1 MAPVLGAARAEGAE
15 PFRDKEP
22 GMSTYMSMETLEWML
37 FEVFR
42 LDELLKAP
50 RFQDYDVSSLRQ
62 ILDSVKKFADSE
74 LYPVFRAMDADPARM
89 IDGKVIVHPAVQ
101 TMLARASELG
111 LVASYLDYDDGGLQ
125 LPFALYQALN
135 FVVDAANNNMTGYTG
150 LTSGA
155 CGLLSSFG
163 SQELKDTYL
172 AKMLSN
178 QWVGTMALTE
188 PQAGSS
194 LSDVVT
200 EALPQ
205 DDGSYRI
212 RGQKIWISGGDHQF
226 AENFIHFT
234 LVRVPGGGPGT
245 KGISLML
252 IPRYRQE
259 NGQLVCNDVTTVGDF
274 QKLGQRGYTTT
285 HLVFGEK
292 GNCRGWLV
300 GSLHRGLEHMFYMMN
315 GARIHVGR
323 SGAAIATAAYYASR
337 QFALERPQGR
347 RLQAGGVKNTSEEQ
361 TLIINHPDV
370 RRMLLT
376 QKAIAEGSLALILQ
390 ACLYADRERTS
401 QGEDA
406 ARYHDLLELLT
417 PIVKTY
423 PAEAGRRAVDQGL
436 QVLGGAGFCDEYVL
450 QQYYRD
456 MRIMAIYEGTTGIQ
470 SLDLL
475 GRKVFMNKGESLKFL
490 LSEIEATITQ
500 AAALEG
506 LSPYAQQLRE
516 QLALHQQVLAHLMPM
531 AAQGEFE
538 KMLSDATLYMEFLAN
553 IVVAWQWLKL
563 GIAASDGQRDF
574 HRAKLHTMKF
584 FFQYELSRNS
594 CLADIIR
601 NPQRL
606 TIPDTVEVLD

>member
-1 MAPVLGAARAEGAE
+1 
-15 PFRDKEP
+15 
-22 GMSTYMSMETLEWML
+22 MSTYMNMDTLNWML

-42 LDELLKAP
+42 LGDLLAAP
-50 RFQDYDVSSLRQ
+50 RFQDHDEASLRS

-74 LYPVFRAMDADPARM
+74 LYPVFREMDADPARM
-89 IDGKVIVHPAVQ
+89 IDGKVIVHPAVA

-111 LVASYLDYDDGGLQ
+111 LVGSTLDYADGGLQ
-125 LPFALYQALN
+125 LPVTIYQALN
-135 FVVDAANNNMTGYTG
+135 FIADAANNNMTGYTG

-155 CGLLSSFG
+155 AGLLCSFG
-163 SQELKDTYL
+163 CQELKDIYL

-178 QWVGTMALTE
+178 QWSGTMALTE

-200 EALPQ
+200 EALPRE
-205 DDGSYRI
+205 DGSYSI

-226 AENFIHFT
+226 AENFIHLT

-252 IPRYRQE
+252 IPKFRPE
-259 NGQLVCNDVTTVGDF
+259 NGGLVPNDVTTVGDF
-274 QKLGQRGYTTT
+274 QKMGQRGYTTT
-285 HLVFGEK
+285 HLVFGE
-292 GNCRGWLV
+292 NNDCRGWLV
-300 GSLHRGLEHMFYMMN
+300 GTLHRGLEHMFYMMN

-323 SGAAIATAAYYASR
+323 GGAAIATAAYYASR

-347 RLQAGGVKNTSEEQ
+347 RLQAGGQKDTSEGQ

-370 RRMLLT
+370 RRMLLL

-390 ACLYADRERTS
+390 ASIYADREKTS
-401 QGEDA
+401 EGEEA
-406 ARYHDLLELLT
+406 TRYHDLLELLT
-417 PIVKTY
+417 PMVKTY

-456 MRIMAIYEGTTGIQ
+456 VRIMAIYEGTTGIQ

-475 GRKVFMNKGESLKFL
+475 GRKVFMNKGASLKFL
-490 LSEIEATITQ
+490 MKEIQETIQ
-500 AAALEG
+500 AASAHDQLA
-506 LSPYAQQLRE
+506 PYAQQLGQ
-516 QLALHQQVLAHLMPM
+516 QLGLNQKVLDFLMPM

-538 KMLSDATLYMEFLAN
+538 KMLSDATLYMEFFSN

-563 GIAASDGQRDF
+563 GLVASQGSGEF
-574 HRAKLHTMKF
+574 HQARLHTMKF
-584 FFQYELSRNS
+584 FYQYELSRNEG
-594 CLADIIR
+594 LARTIMV
-601 NPQRL
+601 PERL
-606 TIPDTVEVLD
+606 TIVGAVEVLD

>member
-1 MAPVLGAARAEGAE
+1 MEGSCHNE
-15 PFRDKEP
+15 EKEA
-22 GMSTYMSMETLEWML
+22 GMSTYMSMETLDWML

-42 LDELLKAP
+42 LEELLSAP
-50 RFQDYDVSSLRQ
+50 RFQDHDVSSLRQ
-62 ILDSVKKFADSE
+62 ILDSVKKFADTE
-74 LYPVFRAMDADPARM
+74 LHPVFRAMDADPARM
-89 IDGKVIVHPAVQ
+89 VDGKVVVHPAVA
-101 TMLARASELG
+101 TMLSRASELG
-111 LVASYLDYDDGGLQ
+111 LVASHLDYDDGGLQ
-125 LPFALYQALN
+125 LPFTLYQSLN
-135 FVVDAANNNMTGYTG
+135 FIVDAANNNMTGYTG

-155 CGLLSSFG
+155 SGLLASFG
-163 SQELKDTYL
+163 SQELKDVYL
-172 AKMLSN
+172 SKMLAN
-178 QWVGTMALTE
+178 TWAGTMALTE

-200 EALPQ
+200 EAIPRE
-205 DDGSYRI
+205 DGSYSI

-252 IPRYRQE
+252 IPKFRPE
-259 NGQLVCNDVTTVGDF
+259 DGQLVCNDVATVGDF

-292 GNCRGWLV
+292 GDCRGWLV
-300 GSLHRGLEHMFYMMN
+300 GTLHRGLEHMFYMMN

-347 RLQAGGVKNTSEEQ
+347 RLQAGGVKDTSEGQ

-370 RRMLLT
+370 RRMLLL

-390 ACLYADRERTS
+390 ASIYADRERTS
-401 QGEDA
+401 QGEEA
-406 ARYHDLLELLT
+406 TRYHDLLEVLT
-417 PIVKTY
+417 PIAKTY

-456 MRIMAIYEGTTGIQ
+456 VRIMAIYEGTTGIQ

-475 GRKVFMNKGESLKFL
+475 GRKVFMNKGASLKFL
-490 LSEIEATITQ
+490 LGEIEATLAE
-500 AAALEG
+500 AAAIDELA
-506 LSPYAQQLRE
+506 PYAQKLRE
-516 QLALHQQVLAHLMPM
+516 QLALHQQVLGHLMPM

-538 KMLSDATLYMEFLAN
+538 KMLSDATLYMEFLSN

-563 GIAASDGQRDF
+563 GILASAGQRDF

-594 CLADIIR
+594 SLADIIM

-606 TIPDTVEVLD
+606 TIPGEVEVID

>member
-1 MAPVLGAARAEGAE
+1 
-15 PFRDKEP
+15 
-22 GMSTYMSMETLEWML
+22 MSTYMNMDTLNWML

-42 LDELLKAP
+42 LGDLLSAP
-50 RFQDYDVSSLRQ
+50 RFQDHDESSLRL

-89 IDGKVIVHPAVQ
+89 IDGKVIVHPAVA

-111 LVASYLDYDDGGLQ
+111 LVGSTLDYDDGGLQ
-125 LPFALYQALN
+125 LPVTLYQALN
-135 FVVDAANNNMTGYTG
+135 FIADAANNNMTGYTG

-155 CGLLSSFG
+155 AGLLCSFG
-163 SQELKDTYL
+163 SQELKDIYL
-172 AKMLSN
+172 AKMLAN
-178 QWVGTMALTE
+178 EWGGTMALTE

-200 EALPQ
+200 DAIPRE
-205 DDGSYRI
+205 DGSYSVH
-212 RGQKIWISGGDHQF
+212 GQKIWISGGDHQF

-252 IPRYRQE
+252 IPKFRPE
-259 NGQLVCNDVTTVGDF
+259 NGKLVPNDVTTVGDF
-274 QKLGQRGYTTT
+274 QKMGQRGYTTT

-292 GNCRGWLV
+292 DDCRGWLV
-300 GSLHRGLEHMFYMMN
+300 GTLHRGLEHMFYMMN

-323 SGAAIATAAYYASR
+323 HGAAIATAAYYASR

-347 RLQAGGVKNTSEEQ
+347 RLQAGGAKDTSEGQ

-370 RRMLLT
+370 RRMLLL

-390 ACLYADRERTS
+390 ASIYADREKTS
-401 QGEDA
+401 EGEEA

-417 PIVKTY
+417 PMAKTY
-423 PAEAGRRAVDQGL
+423 PAEAGRRSVDQGL

-456 MRIMAIYEGTTGIQ
+456 VRIMAIYEGTTGIQ

-475 GRKVFMNKGESLKFL
+475 GRKVFMNKGASLKFL
-490 LSEIEATITQ
+490 LKEIQDTLK
-500 AAALEG
+500 AAAAVEELA
-506 LSPYAQQLRE
+506 PYAQQLGE
-516 QLALHQQVLAHLMPM
+516 QLALNEKVLGYLMPM

-538 KMLSDATLYMEFLAN
+538 KMLSDATLYMEFFSN

-563 GIAASDGQRDF
+563 GLAASQGTSAF
-574 HRAKLHTMKF
+574 HQAKVHTMKF
-584 FFQYELSRNS
+584 FFQYELSKNPG
-594 CLADIIR
+594 LASTIMV
-601 NPQRL
+601 PQRL
-606 TIPDTVEVLD
+606 TIVGPVEVLD

>member
-1 MAPVLGAARAEGAE
+1 
-15 PFRDKEP
+15 
-22 GMSTYMSMETLEWML
+22 MSTYMSMETLNWML

-42 LDELLKAP
+42 LGDMLKAP
-50 RFQDYDVSSLRQ
+50 RFQDHDEQSLRL
-62 ILDSVKKFADSE
+62 ILDSVKKFADAE

-89 IDGKVIVHPAVQ
+89 IDGKVIVHPAVK
-101 TMLARASELG
+101 TMLERASELG
-111 LVASYLDYDDGGLQ
+111 LVGSTLDYDDGGMQ
-125 LPFALYQALN
+125 LPVTLYQALN
-135 FVVDAANNNMTGYTG
+135 FIADSSNNNMTGYTG

-155 CGLLSSFG
+155 AGMLASFG
-163 SQELKDTYL
+163 SQELKDQYM

-178 QWVGTMALTE
+178 EWGGTMALTE

-200 EALPQ
+200 DAIPR
-205 DDGSYRI
+205 DDGSYSVH
-212 RGQKIWISGGDHQF
+212 GQKIWISGGDHQF

-252 IPRYRQE
+252 IPKFRPE
-259 NGQLVCNDVTTVGDF
+259 NGQLVPNDVSTVGDF
-274 QKLGQRGYTTT
+274 QKMGQRGYTTT

-292 GNCRGWLV
+292 DDCRGWLV
-300 GSLHRGLEHMFYMMN
+300 GTLHRGLEHMFYMMN

-323 SGAAIATAAYYASR
+323 HGAAIATAAYYASR

-347 RLQAGGVKNTSEEQ
+347 RLQAGGVKDTTEGQ

-370 RRMLLT
+370 RRMLLL
-376 QKAIAEGSLALILQ
+376 QKAIAEGSLALVLQ
-390 ACLYADRERTS
+390 ASVYADLEKTS
-401 QGEDA
+401 EGEEA

-417 PIVKTY
+417 PMAKTY
-423 PAEAGRRAVDQGL
+423 PAEAGRRSVDQGL

-456 MRIMAIYEGTTGIQ
+456 VRIMAIYEGTTGIQ

-475 GRKVFMNKGESLKFL
+475 GRKVFMNKGASLKFL
-490 LSEIEATITQ
+490 LAEIEATC
-500 AAALEG
+500 AAASSNEELK
-506 LSPYAQQLRE
+506 PYVDQLRE
-516 QLALHQQVLAHLMPM
+516 QLGLNQKVLGYLMPM

-538 KMLSDATLYMEFLAN
+538 KMLSDATLYMEFFSN

-563 GIAASDGQRDF
+563 GLAASSGSSDF
-574 HRAKLHTMKF
+574 HRAKVHTMKF
-584 FFQYELSRNS
+584 FFQYELSKNPS
-594 CLADIIR
+594 LAGIIMQ
-601 NPQRL
+601 PQRL
-606 TIPDTVEVLD
+606 TIVTPVEVLD

>member
-1 MAPVLGAARAEGAE
+1 
-15 PFRDKEP
+15 
-22 GMSTYMSMETLEWML
+22 MSTYMSMETLDWML

-42 LDELLKAP
+42 LEELLKAP
-50 RFQDYDVSSLRQ
+50 RFEDHDASSLRQ
-62 ILDSVKKFADSE
+62 ILDSVKKFADAE

-89 IDGKVIVHPAVQ
+89 IDGKVIVHPAVA
-101 TMLARASELG
+101 TMLGRASELG
-111 LVASYLDYDDGGLQ
+111 LVASYLDYDDGGMQ
-125 LPFALYQALN
+125 LPFAIYQALN
-135 FVVDAANNNMTGYTG
+135 FIVDAANNNMTGYTG

-163 SQELKDTYL
+163 SQDLKDGYL

-178 QWVGTMALTE
+178 EWSGTMALTE

-200 EALPQ
+200 EAIPLE
-205 DDGSYRI
+205 DGSYNI
-212 RGQKIWISGGDHQF
+212 HGQKIWISGGDHQF

-252 IPRYRQE
+252 IPRFRLE
-259 NGQLVCNDVTTVGDF
+259 DGQLVDNDVMTVGDF
-274 QKLGQRGYTTT
+274 QKMGQRGYTTT

-292 GNCRGWLV
+292 DNCRGWLV
-300 GSLHRGLEHMFYMMN
+300 GTLHRGLEHMFYMMN

-347 RLQAGGVKNTSEEQ
+347 RLQAGGVKDTSEGQ

-390 ACLYADRERTS
+390 ACVYADRERTS
-401 QGEDA
+401 EGEEA
-406 ARYHDLLELLT
+406 VRYHDLLELLT
-417 PIVKTY
+417 PVVKTY

-436 QVLGGAGFCDEYVL
+436 QVLGGAGFCDEYIL

-456 MRIMAIYEGTTGIQ
+456 VRIMAIYEGTTGIQ

-475 GRKVFMNKGESLKFL
+475 GRKVFMQKGASLKFL
-490 LSEIEATITQ
+490 LGEIETTLTEAGTV
-500 AAALEG
+500 AELA
-506 LSPYAQQLRE
+506 PYAGQLRE
-516 QLALHQQVLAHLMPM
+516 QLALNQKVLGHLMPM
-531 AAQGEFE
+531 AARGEFE
-538 KMLSDATLYMEFLAN
+538 TMLSDATIYMEFFSN
-553 IVVAWQWLKL
+553 IVVAWQWLKV
-563 GIAASDGQRDF
+563 AVVASRGQRDF

-584 FFQYELSRNS
+584 FFQYELSRNDS
-594 CLADIIR
+594 LANIIT

>member
-1 MAPVLGAARAEGAE
+1 
-15 PFRDKEP
+15 
-22 GMSTYMSMETLEWML
+22 MSTYMSMETLNWML
-37 FEVFR
+37 FEVFQ
-42 LDELLKAP
+42 LGKLVSAP
-50 RFQDYDVSSLRQ
+50 RFQDHDEQSFRL

-74 LYPVFRAMDADPARM
+74 LYPVFREMDAQPAKM
-89 IDGKVIVHPAVQ
+89 VDGKVLVHPAVA
-101 TMLARASELG
+101 TMLARSSELG
-111 LVASYLDYDDGGLQ
+111 LVGSTLNYDDGGLQ
-125 LPFALYQALN
+125 LPVTLYQALN
-135 FVVDAANNNMTGYTG
+135 FIVDAANNNMTGYTG

-155 CGLLSSFG
+155 AGLLCSYG
-163 SQELKDTYL
+163 AQELKDTYL

-178 QWVGTMALTE
+178 EWGGTMALTE

-200 EALPQ
+200 EALPRE
-205 DDGSYRI
+205 DGSYSVH
-212 RGQKIWISGGDHQF
+212 GQKIWISGGDHQF

-252 IPRYRQE
+252 IPKFRPE
-259 NGQLVCNDVTTVGDF
+259 NGQLVPNDVTTVGDF
-274 QKLGQRGYTTT
+274 QKMGQRGYTTT

-292 GNCRGWLV
+292 DDCRGWLV
-300 GSLHRGLEHMFYMMN
+300 GTLHRGLEHMFYMMN

-323 SGAAIATAAYYASR
+323 HGAAIATAAYYASR

-347 RLQAGGVKNTSEEQ
+347 RLQAGGVKDSSTGQ

-370 RRMLLT
+370 RRMLLL
-376 QKAIAEGSLALILQ
+376 QKAIAEGALALVLQ
-390 ACLYADRERTS
+390 ASLYADQEKIS
-401 QGEDA
+401 EGEEA

-417 PIVKTY
+417 PMAKTY

-456 MRIMAIYEGTTGIQ
+456 VRIMAIYEGTTGIQ

-475 GRKVFMNKGESLKFL
+475 GRKVFMNKGASLKFL
-490 LSEIEATITQ
+490 LKEIEET
-500 AAALEG
+500 LSGCEG
-506 LSPYAQQLRE
+506 EAELAPYVSQLRE
-516 QLALHQQVLAHLMPM
+516 QLALNQQVLGYLMPM

-538 KMLSDATLYMEFLAN
+538 KMLSDATLYMEFFSN

-563 GIAASDGQRDF
+563 GQVAVSGKTDF
-574 HRAKLHTMKF
+574 HRAKVHTMKF
-584 FFQYELSRNS
+584 FFQYELSKNP
-594 CLADIIR
+594 CLAHTIMQA
-601 NPQRL
+601 QRL
-606 TIPDTVEVLD
+606 TIVGAVEVLD

>member
-1 MAPVLGAARAEGAE
+1 MNM
-15 PFRDKEP
+15 D
-22 GMSTYMSMETLEWML
+22 TLNWML

-42 LDELLKAP
+42 LGELLSAS
-50 RFQDYDVSSLRQ
+50 RFQDHDESTLRL
-62 ILDSVKKFADSE
+62 ILDSVKKFADAE

-89 IDGKVIVHPAVQ
+89 IDGKVIVHPAVA

-111 LVASYLDYDDGGLQ
+111 LVGSTLDYDDGGMQ
-125 LPFALYQALN
+125 LPVTIYQALN
-135 FVVDAANNNMTGYTG
+135 FIADAANNNMTGYTG

-155 CGLLSSFG
+155 VGLLCSFG
-163 SQELKDTYL
+163 SQELKDIYL
-172 AKMLSN
+172 AKMLAN
-178 QWVGTMALTE
+178 EWGGTMALTE

-200 EALPQ
+200 EAIPRE
-205 DDGSYRI
+205 DGSYSI

-252 IPRYRQE
+252 IPKFRPE
-259 NGQLVCNDVTTVGDF
+259 NGQLVPNDVTTVGDF
-274 QKLGQRGYTTT
+274 QKMGQRGYTTT

-292 GNCRGWLV
+292 DDCRGWLV
-300 GSLHRGLEHMFYMMN
+300 GTLHRGLEHMFYMMN

-323 SGAAIATAAYYASR
+323 GGAAIATAAYYASR

-347 RLQAGGVKNTSEEQ
+347 RLQAGGAKDTSEGQ

-370 RRMLLT
+370 RRMLLL

-390 ACLYADRERTS
+390 ASIYADREKTS
-401 QGEDA
+401 EGEEA

-417 PIVKTY
+417 PMVKTY

-456 MRIMAIYEGTTGIQ
+456 VRIMAIYEGTTGIQ

-475 GRKVFMNKGESLKFL
+475 GRKVFMNKGASLKFL
-490 LSEIEATITQ
+490 LKEIQATLQ
-500 AAALEG
+500 AAAGVEVV
-506 LSPYAQQLRE
+506 ADCARQLGE
-516 QLALHQQVLAHLMPM
+516 QLALNEKVLGYLMPM

-538 KMLSDATLYMEFLAN
+538 KMLSDATLYMEFFSN

-563 GIAASDGQRDF
+563 GLAASQGSSAF
-574 HRAKLHTMKF
+574 HQAKLHTMKF
-584 FFQYELSRNS
+584 FYQYELSKNEG
-594 CLADIIR
+594 LAQTIM

-606 TIPDTVEVLD
+606 TIVGEIEVLD

>member
-1 MAPVLGAARAEGAE
+1 
-15 PFRDKEP
+15 
-22 GMSTYMSMETLEWML
+22 
-37 FEVFR
+37 
-42 LDELLKAP
+42 
-50 RFQDYDVSSLRQ
+50 
-62 ILDSVKKFADSE
+62 
-74 LYPVFRAMDADPARM
+74 
-89 IDGKVIVHPAVQ
+89 
-101 TMLARASELG
+101 MLARASELG
-111 LVASYLDYDDGGLQ
+111 LVASHLDYDDGGMQ
-125 LPFALYQALN
+125 LPFTLYQALN
-135 FVVDAANNNMTGYTG
+135 FIADAANNNMTGYTG

-163 SQELKDTYL
+163 SQELKDLYL
-172 AKMLSN
+172 ARMLSN
-178 QWVGTMALTE
+178 EWAGTMALTE

-200 EALPQ
+200 EAIPRE
-205 DDGSYRI
+205 DGSYSI

-226 AENFIHFT
+226 ADNFIHFT

-252 IPRYRQE
+252 IPKFRPE
-259 NGQLVCNDVTTVGDF
+259 NGQLAPNDVTTVGDF
-274 QKLGQRGYTTT
+274 QKMGQRGYTTT
-285 HLVFGEK
+285 HLVFGE
-292 GNCRGWLV
+292 NDDCRGWLV
-300 GSLHRGLEHMFYMMN
+300 GTLHRGLEHMFYMMN

-347 RLQAGGVKNTSEEQ
+347 RLQAGGVKDASVGQ

-370 RRMLLT
+370 RRMLLQ

-390 ACLYADRERTS
+390 ASIYADRERTS
-401 QGEDA
+401 EGEEA
-406 ARYHDLLELLT
+406 VRYHDLLELLT

-456 MRIMAIYEGTTGIQ
+456 IRIMAIYEGTTGIQ

-475 GRKVFMNKGESLKFL
+475 GRKVFMNKGASLKFL
-490 LSEIEATITQ
+490 LDEMETTIAEAEASEQLA
-500 AAALEG
+500 
-506 LSPYAQQLRE
+506 PYAQELRE
-516 QLALHQQVLAHLMPM
+516 QLALNQRVLGHLMPL

-538 KMLSDATLYMEFLAN
+538 KMLSDATLYMEFFSN

-563 GIAASDGQRDF
+563 GAVAQSGRREF
-574 HRAKLHTMKF
+574 HQAKLHTMKF
-584 FFQYELSRNS
+584 FFQYELSRNGS
-594 CLADIIR
+594 LAAIIM

-606 TIPDTVEVLD
+606 TIPGSPEVLD

>member
-1 MAPVLGAARAEGAE
+1 MT
-15 PFRDKEP
+15 
-22 GMSTYMSMETLEWML
+22 TYMSMETLDWML

-42 LDELLKAP
+42 LEQLLKAP
-50 RFQDYDVSSLRQ
+50 RFEDHDVSSLRQ
-62 ILDSVKKFADSE
+62 ILESVKKFADTE
-74 LYPVFRAMDADPARM
+74 LFPVFREMDADPARM
-89 IDGKVIVHPAVQ
+89 IDGKVIVHPAVA
-101 TMLARASELG
+101 TMLGRASELG
-111 LVASYLDYDDGGLQ
+111 LVGSYLGYEDGGLQ
-125 LPFALYQALN
+125 LPFTLYQSLN
-135 FVVDAANNNMTGYTG
+135 FIVDAANNNLTGYTG

-163 SQELKDTYL
+163 SRELKDIYL
-172 AKMLSN
+172 PKMLSN
-178 QWVGTMALTE
+178 AWAGTMALTE

-200 EALPQ
+200 EAIPRQ
-205 DDGSYRI
+205 DGSYSI

-252 IPRYRQE
+252 IPKFRPE
-259 NGQLVCNDVTTVGDF
+259 NGQLVPNDVTTVGDF
-274 QKLGQRGYTTT
+274 QKMGQRGYTTT

-292 GNCRGWLV
+292 DDCRGWLI
-300 GSLHRGLEHMFYMMN
+300 GTLHRGLEHMFYMMN

-347 RLQAGGVKNTSEEQ
+347 RLQAGGVKDTTEGQ

-370 RRMLLT
+370 RRMLLL
-376 QKAIAEGSLALILQ
+376 QKAICEGSLALILQ
-390 ACLYADRERTS
+390 ASIYADLERTS
-401 QGEDA
+401 EGEEA
-406 ARYHDLLELLT
+406 VRYHDLLEVLT

-456 MRIMAIYEGTTGIQ
+456 VRIMAIYEGTTGIQ

-475 GRKVFMNKGESLKFL
+475 GRKVFMNKGASLKFL
-490 LSEIEATITQ
+490 LGEIQATLTEASGDG
-500 AAALEG
+500 E
-506 LSPYAQQLRE
+506 LSPYAQQLGE
-516 QLALHQQVLAHLMPM
+516 QLALNGQVLGYLMPM

-538 KMLSDATLYMEFLAN
+538 KMLSDATLYMEFLSN

-563 GIAASDGQRDF
+563 GLAARSGQRDF

-584 FFQYELSRNS
+584 FFQYELSRNGS
-594 CLADIIR
+594 LAAIIM

-606 TIPDTVEVLD
+606 TIPETVEVLD

>member
-1 MAPVLGAARAEGAE
+1 
-15 PFRDKEP
+15 
-22 GMSTYMSMETLEWML
+22 MSTYMSMETLNWML

-42 LDELLKAP
+42 LGDMLKAP
-50 RFQDYDVSSLRQ
+50 RFQDHDVQSLRL
-62 ILDSVKKFADSE
+62 ILDSVKKFADAE

-89 IDGKVIVHPAVQ
+89 IDGKVIVHPAVK
-101 TMLARASELG
+101 TMLERASELG
-111 LVASYLDYDDGGLQ
+111 LVGSTLDYDDGGMQ
-125 LPFALYQALN
+125 LPVTLYQALN
-135 FVVDAANNNMTGYTG
+135 FIADSSNNNMTGYTG

-155 CGLLSSFG
+155 AGMLASFG
-163 SQELKDTYL
+163 SQELKDQYM

-178 QWVGTMALTE
+178 EWGGTMALTE

-200 EALPQ
+200 DAIPR
-205 DDGSYRI
+205 DDGSYSVH
-212 RGQKIWISGGDHQF
+212 GQKIWISGGDHQF

-252 IPRYRQE
+252 IPKFRLE
-259 NGQLVCNDVTTVGDF
+259 NGQLVPNDVSTVGDF
-274 QKLGQRGYTTT
+274 QKMGQRGYTTT

-292 GNCRGWLV
+292 DDCRGWLV
-300 GSLHRGLEHMFYMMN
+300 GTLHRGLEHMFYMMN

-323 SGAAIATAAYYASR
+323 HGAAIATAAYYASR

-347 RLQAGGVKNTSEEQ
+347 RLQAGGVKDASEGQ

-370 RRMLLT
+370 RRMLLL
-376 QKAIAEGSLALILQ
+376 QKAIAEGSLALVLQ
-390 ACLYADRERTS
+390 ASVYADLEKTS
-401 QGEDA
+401 EGEEA

-417 PIVKTY
+417 PMAKTY
-423 PAEAGRRAVDQGL
+423 PAEAGRRSVDQGL

-456 MRIMAIYEGTTGIQ
+456 VRIMAIYEGTTGIQ

-475 GRKVFMNKGESLKFL
+475 GRKVFMNKGASLKFL
-490 LSEIEATITQ
+490 LAEIEATCAE
-500 AAALEG
+500 AAGNEDLK
-506 LSPYAQQLRE
+506 PYVDQLRE
-516 QLALHQQVLAHLMPM
+516 QLGLNQKVLGYLMPM

-538 KMLSDATLYMEFLAN
+538 KMLSDATLYMEFFSN

-563 GIAASDGQRDF
+563 GLAASSGSSDF
-574 HRAKLHTMKF
+574 HRAKVHTMKF
-584 FFQYELSRNS
+584 FFQYELSKNGS
-594 CLADIIR
+594 LAGIIMQ
-601 NPQRL
+601 PQRL
-606 TIPDTVEVLD
+606 TIVTPVEVLD

>member
-1 MAPVLGAARAEGAE
+1 
-15 PFRDKEP
+15 
-22 GMSTYMSMETLEWML
+22 MSTYLNMETLNWML

-42 LDELLKAP
+42 LGDLLSAP
-50 RFQDYDVSSLRQ
+50 RFQDHDEQSLRL
-62 ILDSVKKFADSE
+62 ILDSVKKFADTE
-74 LYPVFRAMDADPARM
+74 LYPVYRAMDADPARM
-89 IDGKVIVHPAVQ
+89 IDGKVIVHPAVK

-111 LVASYLDYDDGGLQ
+111 LVGSTLDYEDGGMQ
-125 LPFALYQALN
+125 LPVTLYQALN
-135 FVVDAANNNMTGYTG
+135 FIADAANNNMTGYTG

-155 CGLLSSFG
+155 AGLLCSFG
-163 SQELKDTYL
+163 TQELKDIYL

-178 QWVGTMALTE
+178 EWGGTMALTE

-200 EALPQ
+200 EAHPR
-205 DDGSYRI
+205 DDGSYSV

-252 IPRYRQE
+252 IPKFRPE
-259 NGQLVCNDVTTVGDF
+259 NGQLVPNDVTTVGDF
-274 QKLGQRGYTTT
+274 QKMGQRGYTTT

-292 GNCRGWLV
+292 DDCRGWLV
-300 GSLHRGLEHMFYMMN
+300 GTLHRGLEHMFYMMN

-323 SGAAIATAAYYASR
+323 GGAAIATAAYYASR

-347 RLQAGGVKNTSEEQ
+347 RLQAGGVKDTSEGQ

-370 RRMLLT
+370 RRMLLL

-390 ACLYADRERTS
+390 ASVYADREKTS
-401 QGEDA
+401 QGEEA
-406 ARYHDLLELLT
+406 VRYHDLLELLT

-456 MRIMAIYEGTTGIQ
+456 IRIMAIYEGTTGIQ

-475 GRKVFMNKGESLKFL
+475 GRKVFMNKGASLKFL
-490 LSEIEATITQ
+490 LAEIEETLT
-500 AAALEG
+500 AAGAVEG
-506 LSPYAQQLRE
+506 LKPYAEQLRG
-516 QLALHQQVLAHLMPM
+516 QLGLNQKVLGYLMPM

-538 KMLSDATLYMEFLAN
+538 KMLSDATLYMEFFAN

-563 GIAASDGQRDF
+563 GLVASSGGSNF
-574 HRAKLHTMKF
+574 HQARLHTMKF
-584 FFQYELSRNS
+584 FFQYELSKNG
-594 CLADIIR
+594 CLASTIME
-601 NPQRL
+601 PQRL
-606 TIPDTVEVLD
+606 TIVSPVEVLD

>member
-1 MAPVLGAARAEGAE
+1 MV
-15 PFRDKEP
+15 
-22 GMSTYMSMETLEWML
+22 STYMNMDTLNWML

-42 LDELLKAP
+42 LGELLSAS
-50 RFQDYDVSSLRQ
+50 RFQDHDESTLRL
-62 ILDSVKKFADSE
+62 ILDSVKKFADAE

-89 IDGKVIVHPAVQ
+89 IDGKVIVHPAVA

-111 LVASYLDYDDGGLQ
+111 LVGSTLDYDDGGMQ
-125 LPFALYQALN
+125 LPVTIYQALN
-135 FVVDAANNNMTGYTG
+135 FIADAANNNMTGYTG

-155 CGLLSSFG
+155 VGLLCSFG
-163 SQELKDTYL
+163 SQELKDIYL
-172 AKMLSN
+172 AKMLAN
-178 QWVGTMALTE
+178 EWGGTMALTE

-200 EALPQ
+200 EAIPRE
-205 DDGSYRI
+205 DGSYSI

-252 IPRYRQE
+252 IPKFRPE
-259 NGQLVCNDVTTVGDF
+259 NGQLVPNDVTTVGDF
-274 QKLGQRGYTTT
+274 QKMGQRGYTTT

-292 GNCRGWLV
+292 DDCRGWLV
-300 GSLHRGLEHMFYMMN
+300 GTLHRGLEHMFYMMN

-323 SGAAIATAAYYASR
+323 GGAAIATAAYYASR

-347 RLQAGGVKNTSEEQ
+347 RLQAGGAKDTSEGQ

-370 RRMLLT
+370 RRMLLL

-390 ACLYADRERTS
+390 ASIYADREKTS
-401 QGEDA
+401 EGEEA

-417 PIVKTY
+417 PMVKTY

-456 MRIMAIYEGTTGIQ
+456 VRIMAIYEGTTGIQ

-475 GRKVFMNKGESLKFL
+475 GRKVFMNKGASLKFL
-490 LSEIEATITQ
+490 LKEIQATLQ
-500 AAALEG
+500 AAAGVEVV
-506 LSPYAQQLRE
+506 ADCARQLGE
-516 QLALHQQVLAHLMPM
+516 QLALNEKVLGYLMPM

-538 KMLSDATLYMEFLAN
+538 KMLSDATLYMEFFSN

-563 GIAASDGQRDF
+563 GLAASQGSSAF
-574 HRAKLHTMKF
+574 HQAKLHTMKF
-584 FFQYELSRNS
+584 FYQYELSKNEG
-594 CLADIIR
+594 LAQTIM

-606 TIPDTVEVLD
+606 TIVGEIEVLD